1 MTREE
6 REKRNAEM
14 REYKAQGHS
23 MKEVAE
29 RFSYSEALASQIC
42 KGIAPL
48 PKTGM
53 SKEKREEI
61 RLRELPK
68 YEEAAT
74 KTIAERAQGF
84 EYVDGYTNCDGRV
97 NIRCKVCGHV
107 QSRSFITIR
116 HKNIVCENCAHIEAE
131 KRKAHKKLVEA
142 QKKEWEKI
150 GKVKA
155 EQLSFSVCK
164 ACGSLFF
171 PSRQGLLYCST
182 KCRTKEN
189 DAIKKDKR
197 IRKLRTIAID
207 RDITIEKLYKKSN
220 GVCAL
225 CGGQCDWSDHVINDG
240 TFVVGAMYP
249 SIDHVKPISRGG
261 LHEWSNVQLAHFSC
275 NSKKGDRA

>member
-1 MTREE
+1 MNTKQARICELRQSGMTMGQV
-6 REKRNAEM
+6 A
-14 REYKAQGHS
+14 
-23 MKEVAE
+23 KEVGCSKSYVKQVCVENGIRIPLKCDPVKLVGE
-29 RFSYSEALASQIC
+29 RNPQ
-42 KGIAPL
+42 
-48 PKTGM
+48 
-53 SKEKREEI
+53 
-61 RLRELPK
+61 
-68 YEEAAT
+68 
-74 KTIAERAQGF
+74 F
-84 EYVDGYTNCDGRV
+84 EYVDGFTNCDGIA

-107 QSRSFITIR
+107 QSRSLITIR
-116 HKNIVCENCAHIEAE
+116 HKNIACENCAHIEAE

-171 PSRQGLLYCST
+171 PSRKGLLYCST
-182 KCRTKEN
+182 KCRAKKN

-249 SIDHVKPISRGG
+249 SIDHVKPISKGG
-261 LHEWSNVQLAHFSC
+261 LHEWSNVQLAHFPC
-275 NSKKGDRA
+275 NSKKRDGV